1 LNPVRLTAEYFR
13 VRDFEFVQPLYD
25 LAFLLEI
32 DALARRIE
40 IPKYRTFSLWR
51 AGYSLDGYG
60 TSISRW
66 LDGVLSSED
75 LDHVPSLRIKQYL
88 SNIQLTGTLPE
99 LASYSDEHF
108 ARCLR
113 LRSVRGLGPNAIAQ
127 TLSEGFIED
136 EWLRKTGID
145 FEKNHARVS
154 ELCQGRNLGPWQ
166 TAHIFPPLLRFLKA
180 IEGQAGEVLKW
191 GIKGIVDPFQ
201 PVTEHVKVFV
211 QTPQHSLERLVEDA
225 LAEQPHFRKASSQ
238 ARIGIL
244 VGHQMGWGFT
254 LYSDGEKVVSKTVP
268 QLARI
273 FDPLCAPLHGDLV
286 SDLHLHTAWSDGSA
300 SVNTMATAVA
310 ASGLQFFAVTD
321 HSRTSKVQ
329 GGLTPI
335 LWLRQAN
342 ALSLARPVCPVLHGI
357 EVDIL
362 KDGSLDL
369 PDSLLAAT
377 DLVVASV
384 HSSWTDSI
392 RTNTDRLITAIESGH
407 IDVIAHPTSA
417 VIGKPGVPDYVRFPA
432 QVDWIEVFNKCAEWS
447 VAVELN
453 CFPSRLDLSLP
464 MLRQAVLAGCVL
476 SIGSDAHARSHLL
489 NLRFGQEALR
499 RVEAPIVLNRF
510 TYQGIKDFIRSAR
523 QKRLTLAKSI
533 KSPLQGQLP
542 FDAAT
547 VAIGTLLTCRIEPPH
562 EIPDG
567 STVIGIDLT
576 AGDKATGIAYL
587 DGYEVHTC
595 SLTTDDEIL
604 GFILARKPQIVSIDS
619 PLGLPG
625 GGKEVNPAA
634 GIVRVAERD
643 LSSIGIPAYPALIDS
658 MKQLTLRGIRLK
670 EAIAQFAK
678 PPQVIESYPGA
689 AQDIL
694 CIPRKQ
700 KSLSLLREG
709 LRRLGLR
716 GPGLDTLSHDEMDAI
731 TAAIVGRYF
740 ESGMFVPMG
749 IPSEAQLIVPKIHPL
764 RYDSNPVI
772 CLAGKTGAGKS
783 VVARYLSVFFGFEWI
798 RTRDLIR
805 MILLEDLSLPPEKRL
820 SGLQIDPQAISE
832 QALNEFGTV
841 VLHVH
846 KQVPLRRTLTNLVK
860 TTLHPIVVDSIRDT
874 VDISDEIRDRKPV
887 ITWFVECDDSVIQ
900 QRLAT
905 RAKLGQKRLLPH
917 NAIDEKAALLRKS
930 ASDTIHNNGSLE
942 ELRWKIDDTLFSKL
956 SIGL

>member
-1 LNPVRLTAEYFR
+1 LNSVRLTAEYFR

-32 DALARRIE
+32 DALAKGIE

-60 TSISRW
+60 TSIHRW
-66 LDGVLSSED
+66 LDGVVSSKD
-75 LDHVPSLRIKQYL
+75 LDYVPSSRIKQYL
-88 SNIQLTGTLPE
+88 SNIRLTGTIPE
-99 LASYSDEHF
+99 LTAYQEDLF

-113 LRSVRGLGPNAIAQ
+113 LRSVRGLGPSAIAQ

-145 FEKNHARVS
+145 FETNQARVS
-154 ELCQGRNLGPWQ
+154 ELCHGRNLGPWQ
-166 TAHIFPPLLRFLKA
+166 TAHIVPPLLRFLKA
-180 IEGQAGEVLKW
+180 IEGQAGEAFKW
-191 GIKGIVDPFQ
+191 GIKGIVDPFE
-201 PVTEHVKVFV
+201 PVTQHVNVFV
-211 QTPQHSLERLVEDA
+211 QTHQHSLERLVDDA
-225 LAEQPHFRKASSQ
+225 LAEQPHFRKARSQ
-238 ARIGIL
+238 TKIGIL
-244 VGHQMGWGFT
+244 VEHQMGWSFT
-254 LYSDGEKVVSKTVP
+254 LNSGSEKIASKTIA
-268 QLARI
+268 QLARTL
-273 FDPLCAPLHGDLV
+273 DPLSVPLHGDLV

-392 RTNTDRLITAIESGH
+392 RTNTDRLITAIESGY

-417 VIGKPGVPDYVRFPA
+417 VIGKPGVPDYVRSPA

-499 RVEAPIVLNRF
+499 RVDAPIVLNRF
-510 TYQGIKDFIRSAR
+510 SYQEIKEFIRSAR
-523 QKRLTLAKSI
+523 QKRRTLAKTN

-542 FDAAT
+542 FEAAT
-547 VAIGTLLTCRIEPPH
+547 VAAGTLLTCRIEPPH

-567 STVIGIDLT
+567 SAVIGIDLT

-604 GFILARKPQIVSIDS
+604 GFIRARKPQIVSIDS

-670 EAIAQFAK
+670 EAIAQFSK

-764 RYDSNPVI
+764 RYDNNPVI

-805 MILLEDLSLPPEKRL
+805 MILLEDISLPPEKRL

-832 QALNEFGTV
+832 QTLNDFGTV

-846 KQVPLRRTLTNLVK
+846 KQVPLRRALTKLLKATLR
-860 TTLHPIVVDSIRDT
+860 PIVVDSIRDI
-874 VDISDEIRDRKPV
+874 VDISDEIRERTPV

-905 RAKLGQKRLLPH
+905 RAKLGLKRLLPH
-917 NAIDEKAALLRKS
+917 NAIDEKAAFLRKS

-956 SIGL
+956 CIGP